1 MGEVIVILREIE
13 MLRQQLHL
21 LIDENASY
29 DTIYTK
35 SIELDLL
42 ISKFYNI
49 LAI

>member
-42 ISKFYNI
+42 ISKFYNR
-49 LAI
+49 LAM

>member
-1 MGEVIVILREIE
+1 MIILREIE

-29 DTIYTK
+29 DKIYTK

-42 ISKFYNI
+42 ISEFYNGT
-49 LAI
+49 AI

>member
-1 MGEVIVILREIE
+1 MIIREIE

-29 DTIYTK
+29 DTIYLK

-42 ISKFYNI
+42 ISKFYNVV
-49 LAI
+49 AI